1 MEKRRGRPPGTKKQE
16 VKLEVS
22 IAEPKKRGRKAVQKI
37 FIVPTID
44 ALEGEF
50 EGSTSEKLKIYADQA
65 VLLAQDI
72 DKDPWRMDY
81 REKYRNTISR
91 MCSLIQEL

>member
-1 MEKRRGRPPGTKKQE
+1 
-16 VKLEVS
+16 
-22 IAEPKKRGRKAVQKI
+22 
-37 FIVPTID
+37 VPTID

-50 EGSTSEKLKIYADQA
+50 EGTTSEKLKIYAEQT

-91 MCSLIQEL
+91 MCSLINEL

>member
-1 MEKRRGRPPGTKKQE
+1 MKKRGRPPGSKKQE

-22 IAEPKKRGRKAVQKI
+22 TAEPKKRGRKAVQKVS
-37 FIVPTID
+37 IVPTID

-50 EGSTSEKLKIYADQA
+50 EGTTPERLKIYAHQA
-65 VLLAQDI
+65 VALAQDI

>member
-1 MEKRRGRPPGTKKQE
+1 MKKRGRPPGTKKKE

-22 IAEPKKRGRKAVQKI
+22 VAEPKKRGRKAIQKI
-37 FIVPTID
+37 FIEPTIN

-50 EGSTSEKLKIYADQA
+50 EGTTSEKLKIYANQA
-65 VLLAQDI
+65 VSLAHDI
-72 DKDPWRMDY
+72 DRDPWRMDY

>member
-1 MEKRRGRPPGTKKQE
+1 MEKRRGRPPGSKKQE
-16 VKLEVS
+16 IKLEVNT
-22 IAEPKKRGRKAVQKI
+22 AEPIKRGRKAVQKI
-37 FIVPTID
+37 FITPTID

-50 EGSTSEKLKIYADQA
+50 EGTTPEKLKIYADQA

-72 DKDPWRMDY
+72 DRDPWRMDY

-91 MCSLIQEL
+91 MCSLINEL